1 MEFISNVDLYGWQE
15 TIYYIGLVV
24 AAIFVLLG
32 LDDLV
37 WDFLSIFLRKPSA
50 KIPLKDLDAKPPKL
64 IALMIAAWKED
75 AVIEQVI
82 DHLVATAQYPRS
94 MYHIFL
100 GVYPNDDPTI
110 QAAYRLAEKYPHL
123 HVVINH
129 APGPTS
135 KADNL
140 NNILKHIA
148 AFEIDHNWEFAS
160 VTVHDSEDVVHPYE
174 FKLTNYL
181 MDSHE
186 VLQFPVFPLQPF
198 PRLGN
203 IFSTMTLGTYSDEF
217 AENHYRIMS
226 VRDRTGAFV
235 PSAGTGF
242 VLSKN
247 VIRKYQ
253 GQELFPEHSLTE
265 DYKLSLTFAQD
276 GIKTHYVLEKVP
288 RVNQHGHYVWEY
300 ISTRSRFPDT
310 FRAAVRQK
318 TRWIYG
324 ITMQSFALKDIR
336 KSKGLTRTGRY
347 FMYKDLKAKIGNLAI
362 LPGYLV
368 FLYFLTSLFFP
379 IPVMYPR
386 GSFSWTLCLI
396 LTGMMLERQ
405 MLRGI
410 AVRHVYG
417 WRSAFIACLFPPL
430 MPFRWVWGNV
440 LNMTA
445 TLRAWKQKIFGS
457 GRAKAKTR
465 KPAWNKTDH
474 EFIEQAAL
482 NRFYRNIG
490 DVLLEKQ
497 YITSKTLRLAL
508 QIAKLEKKKLGDVL
522 IKRGWVEEEQVMRA
536 LAFVQHTVFLPCGAD
551 LINQEFRRYFERKF
565 LERFRILPVLKMAGG
580 FVMAFTQDSPAE
592 GKRVLEEKWGLK
604 IIPVYTTRAAVDEGL
619 PILYGERDDTYRCR
633 IICGLHGG
641 KMITSEQAVLAL
653 AYRHLYANEKELL
666 QQMGL
671 YREDILGDEYT
682 CSLSMG
688 EKEKKGILT
697 ILSIGKN
704 WVRNFW
710 NRKNSKEK

>member
-1 MEFISNVDLYGWQE
+1 MEFLGSADLYVWQQ
-15 TIYYIGLVV
+15 TIYFTGLVV
-24 AAIFVLLG
+24 AGIFILLG
-32 LDDLV
+32 LDDLL
-37 WDFLSIFLRKPSA
+37 WDILSIFLRKPA
-50 KIPLKDLDAKPPKL
+50 ARIPLKDLDEKQPRL
-64 IALMIAAWKED
+64 LALMIAAWKED

-100 GVYPNDDPTI
+100 GVYPNDNPTI
-110 QAAYRLAEKYPHL
+110 EAANRLAGKYPNL

-140 NNILKHIA
+140 NNILRYIA
-148 AFEIDHNWEFAS
+148 EFEKERNWEFVS
-160 VTVHDSEDVVHPYE
+160 FTIHDSEDVVHPYE

-198 PRLGN
+198 PRWGN

-247 VIRKYQ
+247 IIQKFR
-253 GQELFPEHSLTE
+253 GRELFPEHSLTE
-265 DYKLSLTFAQD
+265 DYKLSLTFAQE
-276 GIKTHYVLEKVP
+276 GIQTHYVLEKVP
-288 RVNQHGHYVWEY
+288 RVNSHGRYVWEY

-310 FRAAVRQK
+310 FQAAVRQK

-324 ITMQSFALKDIR
+324 ITMQSFRLRDIR
-336 KSKGLTRTGRY
+336 KSKNLTRTGRY
-347 FMYKDLKAKIGNLAI
+347 FMYKDLKAKVGNLAI

-368 FLYFLTSLFFP
+368 FLYFVAYFFLNL
-379 IPVMYPR
+379 PVMYPK
-386 GSFSWTLCLI
+386 FSVSWYLMVV

-405 MLRGI
+405 FLRGI
-410 AVRHVYG
+410 AVRHIYG
-417 WRSAFIACLFPPL
+417 WRSAIIACFFPPL
-430 MPFRWVWGNV
+430 MPFRWVWGNI

-445 TLRAWKQKIFGS
+445 TMKAWKQKLL
-457 GRAKAKTR
+457 GRGKSKVKAK

-474 EFIEQAAL
+474 AFIEQIAL

-497 YITSKTLRLAL
+497 YITPKALQLAL
-508 QIAKLEKKKLGDVL
+508 KIAKLEKKKLGDVL
-522 IKRGWVEEEQVMRA
+522 IQRGWASEEQVMRA
-536 LAFVQHTVFLPCGAD
+536 LAFVQHTVFLSCGAD
-551 LINQEFRRYFERKF
+551 LMNQEFRRFFNRSF
-565 LERFRILPVLKMAGG
+565 LEQFRVLPILKIEKG

-592 GKRVLEEKWGLK
+592 GRQILEEKWGLK
-604 IIPVYTTRAAVDEGL
+604 ILPVYTTRSAVDEGI
-619 PILYGERDDTYRCR
+619 PIIFGEKDSNYRCQ
-633 IICGLHGG
+633 IICGLHSL
-641 KMITSEQAVLAL
+641 KMITSEQAVLAF
-653 AYRHLYANEKELL
+653 AYRHLFSDEKELL
-666 QQMGL
+666 HHMGL
-671 YREDILGDEYT
+671 YKEDILREKTT
-682 CSLSMG
+682 CPMEVSKYKKPIYRLVDQA
-688 EKEKKGILT
+688 KE
-697 ILSIGKN
+697 
-704 WVRNFW
+704 VFQYFW
-710 NRKNSKEK
+710 SRTKRKRLW